1 MLTQSIHILSFVL
14 IVACITHLIVDI
26 YYEYKKRFPGYN
38 ILNDDLEDATIN
50 SPKYDNY
57 NSIYIF
63 KKTVVTI
70 LKIFIKII
78 NKYYKYTK
86 NYILFIILRIIDI
99 IYMIL
104 SSVSKRFV
112 KFISNQYDKEL
123 EIKKFDPYLNTIK
136 KESELLEEAEMK
148 NMEQIKQNENIK

>member
-1 MLTQSIHILSFVL
+1 
-14 IVACITHLIVDI
+14 
-26 YYEYKKRFPGYN
+26 
-38 ILNDDLEDATIN
+38 
-50 SPKYDNY
+50 
-57 NSIYIF
+57 
-63 KKTVVTI
+63 
-70 LKIFIKII
+70 
-78 NKYYKYTK
+78 
-86 NYILFIILRIIDI
+86 
-99 IYMIL
+99 MIL